1 MESRDICIHFNSN
14 LMKQSNQFRIYEGK
28 IKAYSLGKLQCTLSL
43 QANLIYPVIQ
53 ISKTELNISNNL
65 QPMAFQFE
73 IGNPGK
79 IDASFSLSFTES
91 SNIMTK
97 IQERKQENLLNISQ
111 CLMKQKCS
119 LRQKFF
125 AKEDPEKVL
134 ERILYDDEDNI
145 IDESNSSFNELH
157 TLTDINVSN
166 IQKPSSEKKK
176 SKNTRKNETPKEE
189 ELLRTLSIKLDS
201 EDNTIDVEVSLKDIL
216 KYFKTLSR
224 ALSETLVSR
233 SPKQERKSSTLIK
246 LLDNSKNEN
255 AEMYLKLSQS
265 QGILSPNER
274 RIISVYFVGANDG
287 NISCCYICSKNS
299 LFNSLISISLVDCF
313 VLFSFRWNFP

>member
-1 MESRDICIHFNSN
+1 MESRDMCIYFNSN
-14 LMKQSNQFRIYEGK
+14 LMKESNQFRTCEGK
-28 IKAYSLGKLQCTLSL
+28 IKAYSLGKLQCTLNL

-53 ISKTELNISNNL
+53 VSRSEINISNNL

-79 IDASFSLSFTES
+79 IEASYSLSFKES

-125 AKEDPEKVL
+125 AKEDPGKLL
-134 ERILYDDEDNI
+134 ERILYNDEDSFVE
-145 IDESNSSFNELH
+145 DSNNSFNELH
-157 TLTDINVSN
+157 TLTDINFSN

-176 SKNTRKNETPKEE
+176 TKSTRKNETPKEE
-189 ELLRTLSIKLDS
+189 ESLRIKPDP
-201 EDNTIDVEVSLKDIL
+201 ENNIMDVEVSLKDIL

-224 ALSETLVSR
+224 ALSETLVSK
-233 SPKQERKSSTLIK
+233 SPKHERKSSTLIK
-246 LLDNSKNEN
+246 LLDSSKNEN

-265 QGILSPNER
+265 QGVLSPNER
-274 RIISVYFVGANDG
+274 RTISVYFVGTNEG
-287 NISCCYICSKNS
+287 KMFCCFKIYEQN
-299 LFNSLISISLVDCF
+299 
-313 VLFSFRWNFP
+313 

>member
-1 MESRDICIHFNSN
+1 MEDRDICIHFNSN
-14 LMKQSNQFRIYEGK
+14 LMKQSNQFRTYEGK

-53 ISKTELNISNNL
+53 VSKTELNISNNL

-79 IDASFSLSFTES
+79 IDAGFSLSFTET

-111 CLMKQKCS
+111 CLMKQKSS

-125 AKEDPEKVL
+125 AREDPGKVL
-134 ERILYDDEDNI
+134 ERTLYNDEDI
-145 IDESNSSFNELH
+145 TDETNNSFNELH

-176 SKNTRKNETPKEE
+176 TKNTRKNETPKEE
-189 ELLRTLSIKLDS
+189 ESMRKLKLDT
-201 EDNTIDVEVSLKDIL
+201 EENTIDIEVSLKDIL

-224 ALSETLVSR
+224 ALSETLVTR

-255 AEMYLKLSQS
+255 AETYLKLSQS
-265 QGILSPNER
+265 EGVLNPNER
-274 RIISVYFVGANDG
+274 RLISVYFVGSNDG
-287 NISCCYICSKNS
+287 KINCCNIY
-299 LFNSLISISLVDCF
+299 
-313 VLFSFRWNFP
+313 

>member
-1 MESRDICIHFNSN
+1 MESRDICINFNSS
-14 LMKQSNQFRIYEGK
+14 LMKDSNKFRTYEGK
-28 IKAYSLGKLQCTLSL
+28 IKAYSLGKLQCTLNM

-73 IGNPGK
+73 VGNPGK
-79 IDASFSLSFTES
+79 IDASFSLRFSES
-91 SNIMTK
+91 SNIMTQ

-111 CLMKQKCS
+111 CLMKQKTS

-125 AKEDPEKVL
+125 AKEDSEKLL
-134 ERILYDDEDNI
+134 ERILYNDEDNM
-145 IDESNSSFNELH
+145 IDDSNNLFNELH

-166 IQKPSSEKKK
+166 IQRHSSEKKK
-176 SKNTRKNETPKEE
+176 SMNTRKNETPKEE
-189 ELLRTLSIKLDS
+189 ESFRTLSIKLDP
-201 EDNTIDVEVSLKDIL
+201 EDNTIDIEVSLKDIL

-246 LLDNSKNEN
+246 LLKNSKNEN
-255 AEMYLKLSQS
+255 AEMHLKLSQS
-265 QGILSPNER
+265 QGVLNPNER
-274 RIISVYFVGANDG
+274 RIFSVYFVGTNDG
-287 NISCCYICSKNS
+287 KINCC
-299 LFNSLISISLVDCF
+299 
-313 VLFSFRWNFP
+313 NFY

>member
-1 MESRDICIHFNSN
+1 MEDRDICIHFNSN
-14 LMKQSNQFRIYEGK
+14 LMKQSNQFRTYEGK

-53 ISKTELNISNNL
+53 VSKTELNISNNL

-79 IDASFSLSFTES
+79 IDAGFSLSFTET

-111 CLMKQKCS
+111 CLMKQKSS

-125 AKEDPEKVL
+125 AREDPGKVL
-134 ERILYDDEDNI
+134 ERTLYNDEDI
-145 IDESNSSFNELH
+145 TDETNNSFNELH

-176 SKNTRKNETPKEE
+176 TKNTRKNETPKEE
-189 ELLRTLSIKLDS
+189 ESMRTLKLDT
-201 EDNTIDVEVSLKDIL
+201 EENTMDIEVSLKDIL

-224 ALSETLVSR
+224 ALSETLVTR

-255 AEMYLKLSQS
+255 AETYLKLSQS
-265 QGILSPNER
+265 EGVLNPNER
-274 RIISVYFVGANDG
+274 RLISVYFVGSNDG
-287 NISCCYICSKNS
+287 KINCCNIY
-299 LFNSLISISLVDCF
+299 
-313 VLFSFRWNFP
+313 